1 MSKFPHYRQ
10 LDAMDCGPTCLRMV
24 AKYYGQSYGIQ
35 PLRAAAEIG
44 KEGVN
49 LLGIAQAA
57 ESIGFK
63 TLGVKVTLQ
72 KLLEEAPL
80 PCIVHW
86 GQNHFVVVQP
96 PRPQW
101 GSFLFRKS
109 SPIGGGPSQG
119 KGAGV
124 HVADPAAGLLTY
136 THEEFESKWATT
148 VADGEKVGVALLLE
162 PTPKFFQ
169 DPLSLSGRGDDS
181 QRAGD
186 RGKIGLPY
194 LFGYLWRY
202 KGLISQLG
210 LGLLVGSIL
219 QLVLPFLTQSVV
231 DVGIQTRNLHFITL
245 VLTAQVM
252 LFVGRVSV
260 DFIRSWVLIHIS
272 TRINLNILSDFLTK
286 LLKLPLS
293 FFDTKLTGDIL
304 QRIGDHHRIE
314 QFLTGTSLNTL
325 FSLFNLVVFS
335 VVLAYYNLSI
345 FGVFLIG
352 SVLYTLWVTIFL
364 RYRRQLDHKRF
375 ALASQNQSSLIQLI
389 TGVQEIKLN
398 NAEHLKRWQWENLQV
413 RQFKLSMKGLALG
426 QYQQAGALFLN
437 EGKNI
442 AITFLAATAVV
453 NGQMTLGGMMALQ
466 YIIGQLNSPVEQ
478 LVQFMQQWQDAQI
491 SLERL
496 NEIHELEDEDKPAS
510 QGLMHAQLLT
520 GGGVEKGMPR
530 GIGLTNLTFTYP
542 GAGNEPV
549 LKNINLHIPAGKIT
563 AIVGTSGSGKTTLLK
578 LLLKFY
584 EPQKGEINLT
594 HSSLNGEG
602 SFHGR
607 LSLKQIS
614 HRQWRSQCGT
624 VLQDG
629 FIFSDTIANN
639 IAVSDE
645 VPNIRKLLHAVHVA
659 NIQSFIEEL
668 PLGYNTKIGAEGNG
682 ISQGQKQR
690 LLIARAVYK
699 NPDYLFF
706 DEATNA
712 LDANNESVIMRNLDE
727 FFKGG
732 PTGRRTVIVVAHRL
746 STVKNADQIVVLE
759 KGEIAEIGTHAEL
772 VHQRGKYFELVSN
785 QLELAE

>member
-1 MSKFPHYRQ
+1 
-10 LDAMDCGPTCLRMV
+10 MV
-24 AKYYGQSYGIQ
+24 AKYYGQSYGVQ

-86 GQNHFVVVQP
+86 GQNHFVVVTPNSRDVSSKRQ
-96 PRPQW
+96 
-101 GSFLFRKS
+101 LFIPLPKWV
-109 SPIGGGPSQG
+109 GPSHG
-119 KGAGV
+119 GVRGGV
-124 HVADPAAGLLTY
+124 HVADPSAGLLTY

-148 VADGEKVGVALLLE
+148 VADGKKVGVALLLE
-162 PTPKFFQ
+162 PSPKFFQ
-169 DPLSLSGRGDDS
+169 DPLSLSGE
-181 QRAGD
+181 RAGRYAARD

-219 QLVLPFLTQSVV
+219 QLILPFLTQSVV

-314 QFLTGTSLNTL
+314 QFLTATSLNTL
-325 FSLFNLVVFS
+325 FSLFNLLVFS
-335 VVLAYYNLSI
+335 VVLAYYNMSI

-352 SVLYTLWVTIFL
+352 SVLYGLWVTLFL

-413 RQFKLSMKGLALG
+413 RQFKLSMNGLALG

-496 NEIHELEDEDKPAS
+496 NEIHELEDETPPNPPQ
-510 QGLMHAQLLT
+510 QGGLLSPLSLT
-520 GGGVEKGMPR
+520 GLDRHVERGQ
-530 GIGLTNLTFTYP
+530 GIGVHNLTFTYP

-549 LKNINLHIPAGKIT
+549 LKNISLHIPAGKIT
-563 AIVGTSGSGKTTLLK
+563 AIVGTSGSGKTTFLK

-584 EPQKGEINLT
+584 EPQKGEINLL
-594 HSSLNGEG
+594 HSSLSGER
-602 SFHGR
+602 SFHGK
-607 LSLKQIS
+607 LSLKQVS

-639 IAVSDE
+639 IAVCDE
-645 VPNIRKLLHAVHVA
+645 VPNIPKLLHAVKVA

-668 PLGYNTKIGAEGNG
+668 PLGYNTKIGAEGSG

-727 FFKGG
+727 FFEG
-732 PTGRRTVIVVAHRL
+732 RTVVVVAHRL

-772 VHQRGKYFELVSN
+772 VQKRGKYFELVSN

>member
-1 MSKFPHYRQ
+1 MPKKFPHYRQ

-24 AKYYGQSYGIQ
+24 AKYYGQSYAVQ

-63 TLGVKVTLQ
+63 TLGVKVTLK

-86 GQNHFVVVQP
+86 GQNHFVVVTP
-96 PRPQW
+96 NPR
-101 GSFLFRKS
+101 GEIR
-109 SPIGGGPSQG
+109 
-119 KGAGV
+119 
-124 HVADPAAGLLTY
+124 VADPAAGLIAYTY
-136 THEEFESKWATT
+136 EEFESKWATT
-148 VADGEKVGVALLLE
+148 VANGEKVGVALLLE
-162 PTPKFFQ
+162 PTPQFYS
-169 DPLSLSGRGDDS
+169 PLGSDSEKNNLTSGARTLGI
-181 QRAGD
+181 RYF
-186 RGKIGLPY
+186 L
-194 LFGYLWRY
+194 GYLWKY
-202 KGLISQLG
+202 KDLVGQLG
-210 LGLLVGSIL
+210 LGMLVGSIL

-231 DVGIQTRNLHFITL
+231 DIGIQTHNLNFITL
-245 VLTAQVM
+245 VLAAQVM
-252 LFVGRVSV
+252 LFVGRMSV
-260 DFIRSWVLIHIS
+260 DFIRSWVLLHIS

-304 QRIGDHHRIE
+304 QRIGDHYRIE
-314 QFLTGTSLNTL
+314 QFLTGTSLHTL
-325 FSLFNLVVFS
+325 FSLFNLLVFS
-335 VVLAYYNLSI
+335 VVLVYYNLTI
-345 FGVFLIG
+345 FGVFLLG
-352 SVLYTLWVTIFL
+352 SILYSLWVVLFL

-413 RQFKLSMKGLALG
+413 RQFRLSMRGLAVG

-437 EGKNI
+437 EGKNM

-453 NGQMTLGGMMALQ
+453 NGQLTLGGMMALQ

-478 LVQFMQQWQDAQI
+478 LVQFMQQWQDAQM

-496 NEIHELEDEDKPAS
+496 NEIHELEDEDHSLSLLRPDFTVHSPKDGLHISYPRQ
-510 QGLMHAQLLT
+510 QGE
-520 GGGVEKGMPR
+520 GSGVR
-530 GIGLTNLTFTYP
+530 LTNVSFTYP

-549 LKNINLHIPAGKIT
+549 LKNINLCIPEGKVT
-563 AIVGTSGSGKTTLLK
+563 AIVGSSGSGKTTLLK

-584 EPQKGEINLT
+584 HPQVGSIT
-594 HSSLNGEG
+594 YPTSLGRFDG
-602 SFHGR
+602 SIRGLR
-607 LSLKQIS
+607 AI
-614 HRQWRSQCGT
+614 CGT

-645 VPNIRKLLHAVHVA
+645 VPDIPKLLHAVKVA

-682 ISQGQKQR
+682 ISQGQRQR

-712 LDANNESVIMRNLDE
+712 LDANNERAIMHNLEE
-727 FFKGG
+727 FFQNK
-732 PTGRRTVIVVAHRL
+732 TVVVVAHRL

-759 KGEIAEIGTHAEL
+759 KGKIVEIGTHGEL
-772 VHQRGKYFELVSN
+772 VVQRGRYFELVSN
-785 QLELAE
+785 QLELGV

>member
-1 MSKFPHYRQ
+1 MPKKFPHYRQ

-24 AKYYGQSYGIQ
+24 AKYYGQSYAVQ

-63 TLGVKVTLQ
+63 TLGVKVTLK

-86 GQNHFVVVQP
+86 GQNHFVVVTP
-96 PRPQW
+96 NPR
-101 GSFLFRKS
+101 GEIR
-109 SPIGGGPSQG
+109 
-119 KGAGV
+119 
-124 HVADPAAGLLTY
+124 VADPAGGLIAYTY
-136 THEEFESKWATT
+136 EEFESKWATT
-148 VADGEKVGVALLLE
+148 VANGEKVGVALLLE
-162 PTPKFFQ
+162 PTPQFYS
-169 DPLSLSGRGDDS
+169 PLGSDSGKSTPTSGA
-181 QRAGD
+181 RALGI
-186 RGKIGLPY
+186 RYFL
-194 LFGYLWRY
+194 GYLWKY
-202 KGLISQLG
+202 KDLVGQLG
-210 LGLLVGSIL
+210 LGMLVGSIL

-231 DVGIQTRNLHFITL
+231 DIGIQTRNLNFITL
-245 VLTAQVM
+245 VLAAQVM
-252 LFVGRVSV
+252 LFVGRMSV
-260 DFIRSWVLIHIS
+260 DFIRSWVLLHIS

-314 QFLTGTSLNTL
+314 QFLTGTSLHTL
-325 FSLFNLVVFS
+325 FSLFNLLVFS
-335 VVLAYYNLSI
+335 VVLVYYNLTI
-345 FGVFLIG
+345 FGVFLLG
-352 SVLYTLWVTIFL
+352 SILYSLWVVLFL

-413 RQFKLSMKGLALG
+413 RQFRLSMRGLAVG

-437 EGKNI
+437 EGKNM

-453 NGQMTLGGMMALQ
+453 NGQLTLGGMMALQ

-478 LVQFMQQWQDAQI
+478 LVQFMQQWQDAQM

-496 NEIHELEDEDKPAS
+496 NEIHELEDEDHSLSLQRPDLTVHSPKDGLYIFSPRQ
-510 QGLMHAQLLT
+510 QGE
-520 GGGVEKGMPR
+520 GPGVR
-530 GIGLTNLTFTYP
+530 LTNVSFTYP

-549 LKNINLHIPAGKIT
+549 LKNINLCIPEGKVT
-563 AIVGTSGSGKTTLLK
+563 AIVGSSGSGKTTLLK

-584 EPQKGEINLT
+584 HPQV
-594 HSSLNGEG
+594 G
-602 SFHGR
+602 SITYPTSPFSGR
-607 LSLKQIS
+607 FDGSIRGLRAI
-614 HRQWRSQCGT
+614 CGT

-645 VPNIRKLLHAVHVA
+645 VPDIPKLLHAVKVA

-682 ISQGQKQR
+682 ISQGQRQR

-712 LDANNESVIMRNLDE
+712 LDANNERAIMHNLEE
-727 FFKGG
+727 FFQNK
-732 PTGRRTVIVVAHRL
+732 TVVVVAHRL

-759 KGEIAEIGTHAEL
+759 KGEIVEIGTHGEL
-772 VHQRGKYFELVSN
+772 VAQRGRYFELVSN
-785 QLELAE
+785 QLELGV

>member
-1 MSKFPHYRQ
+1 MKFPHYRQ

-24 AKYYGQSYGIQ
+24 AKYYGQSYAVQ

-63 TLGVKVTLQ
+63 TLGVKVTLK

-86 GQNHFVVVQP
+86 GQNHFVVVAPKP
-96 PRPQW
+96 PMGVLRTVLKPPLGVW
-101 GSFLFRKS
+101 GL
-109 SPIGGGPSQG
+109 G
-119 KGAGV
+119 GV
-124 HVADPAAGLLTY
+124 HVADPASGMITY
-136 THEEFESKWATT
+136 TYEEFESKWATT
-148 VADGEKVGVALLLE
+148 VVDNEKVGIALLLE
-162 PTPKFFQ
+162 PTPQFY
-169 DPLSLSGRGDDS
+169 DMNTPLSNRRG
-181 QRAGD
+181 AG
-186 RGKIGLPY
+186 GEVKKAIGLKY
-194 LFGYLWRY
+194 LFGYLWKY
-202 KGLISQLG
+202 KQLVAQLG
-210 LGLLVGSIL
+210 LGLVVGSML

-231 DVGIQTRNLHFITL
+231 DVGIQTRNLNFITL
-245 VLTAQVM
+245 VLGAQVM

-260 DFIRSWVLIHIS
+260 DFIRSWVLLHIS
-272 TRINLNILSDFLTK
+272 TRINLSILSDFLTK
-286 LLKLPLS
+286 LLNLPLS

-314 QFLTGTSLNTL
+314 QFLTGTSLHTL
-325 FSLFNLVVFS
+325 FSLFNLLVFS
-335 VVLAYYNLSI
+335 VVLAYYNLTI
-345 FGVFLIG
+345 FGVFLVG
-352 SVLYTLWVTIFL
+352 SILYALWVVLFL

-413 RQFKLSMKGLALG
+413 RQFRLSMKGLAVG

-437 EGKNI
+437 EGKNMT
-442 AITFLAATAVV
+442 ITFLAAMAVV
-453 NGQMTLGGMMALQ
+453 NGQLTLGGMMALQ

-478 LVQFMQQWQDAQI
+478 LVQFMQQWQDAQM

-496 NEIHELEDEDKPAS
+496 NEIHELEDESPAIFNKGILIPAS
-510 QGLMHAQLLT
+510 LAQKSI
-520 GGGVEKGMPR
+520 VIKD
-530 GIGLTNLTFTYP
+530 LTFTYP

-549 LKNINLHIPAGKIT
+549 LKNINLHIPEGKVT
-563 AIVGTSGSGKTTLLK
+563 AIVGSSGSGKTTLLK
-578 LLLKFY
+578 LLLRFY
-584 EPQKGEINLT
+584 PLQKGEISPALT
-594 HSSLNGEG
+594 EG
-602 SFHGR
+602 G
-607 LSLKQIS
+607 I
-614 HRQWRSQCGT
+614 RQWRSQCGT

-639 IAVSDE
+639 IAVSEE
-645 VPNIRKLLHAVHVA
+645 VPNIAKLLHAVKVA

-712 LDANNESVIMRNLDE
+712 LDANNERAIMQNLE
-727 FFKGG
+727 SFFQN
-732 PTGRRTVIVVAHRL
+732 RTVVVVAHRL
-746 STVKNADQIVVLE
+746 STVKNAAQIVVLE

-772 VHQRGKYFELVSN
+772 VQRRGKYYELVSN
-785 QLELAE
+785 QLELAV